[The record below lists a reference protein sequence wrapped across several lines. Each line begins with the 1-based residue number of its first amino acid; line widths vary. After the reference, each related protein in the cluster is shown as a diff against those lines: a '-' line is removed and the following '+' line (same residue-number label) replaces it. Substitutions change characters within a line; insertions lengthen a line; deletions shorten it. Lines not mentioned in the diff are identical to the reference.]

1 MPWRA
6 RWLVCAMLWVSGGA
20 GAQEATAD
28 RPYTLPRTA
37 VFDLEAG
44 AGRPYRVMVWT
55 PKAEPP
61 PGGFKAYYVLDGNQ
75 SFPLIAALLA
85 ARSFNPAI
93 TGVEPA
99 VVVGIGYPIDTPY
112 DPVRRTLDLTPPAAE
127 VRLPPRPDGK
137 PWPPTGGADA
147 FLTFI
152 REQVQPRVRAR
163 YPVDPTR
170 EVLVGHSFGGLFTLY
185 ALFTQ
190 PDAFDGYVAGSPSLW
205 FNDHQGFEM
214 ARRYAAQRP
223 AAGTSRPVYIS
234 VGSEEQ
240 RLSAP
245 AETDAERARAKK
257 LAERRMVDN
266 AREAAKRLE
275 ARPDLRVTFEV
286 FAGEDHGSVV
296 ARVLARAIEM
306 SFARP

>member
-1 MPWRA
+1 MSRR
-6 RWLVCAMLWVSGGA
+6 RWWVLCAALWVPGWA
-20 GAQEATAD
+20 GADEAPAD
-28 RPYTLPRTA
+28 KPYSIPRSA
-37 VFDLEAG
+37 VFDIEATPG
-44 AGRPYRVMVWT
+44 QPYRVMVWT

-75 SFPLIAALLA
+75 SFPLITALLA

-99 VVVGIGYPIDTPY
+99 VVVGIGYPIDGPY
-112 DPVRRTLDLTPPAAE
+112 DPVRRTLDLTPPAAD

-137 PWPPTGGADA
+137 PWPATGGADA

-152 REQVQPRVRAR
+152 REQVQPWVRAR
-163 YPVDPTR
+163 YPIDPTR

-214 ARRYAAQRP
+214 ARRYAAHRP
-223 AAGTSRPVYIS
+223 APGTSRPVYIS

-245 AETDAERARAKK
+245 AGTDAERARAKT

-275 ARPDLRVTFEV
+275 ARADLRVSFEV

-296 ARVLARAIEM
+296 ARFLARAIEM
-306 SFARP
+306 PFARP